1 MGVDTRALQAYLG
14 HKEPTPVS
22 CLTSHRA
29 PVGRSV
35 ARVRGHAIKMPH
47 KFIIGQAVEYY
58 SPRGLHAV
66 WYLRGDREIAHQ
78 GRWPDFYAE
87 RWKREWCWR
96 NGSAEE
102 IAHG

>member
-1 MGVDTRALQAYLG
+1 
-14 HKEPTPVS
+14 
-22 CLTSHRA
+22 
-29 PVGRSV
+29 
-35 ARVRGHAIKMPH
+35 MPH

-87 RWKREWCWR
+87 RWSGAGGMGAPKK
-96 NGSAEE
+96 
-102 IAHG
+102 